1 MTESERE
8 ILIEAA
14 TTAYRERDRDGR
26 ILPSPAW
33 ADLLPD
39 DRERVYDVQA
49 SSRLLEAGWDESGL
63 SAAGRA
69 VVRRAARLAQLG

>member
-39 DRERVYDVQA
+39 DRERAFDEQA
-49 SSRLLEAGWDESGL
+49 SSRLLEAVWDDSGL
-63 SAAGRA
+63 SATGRA
-69 VVRRAARLAQLG
+69 VVQRAAWLAQLD